1 MLHITKNYA
10 LQILCGEPHKI
21 WNEEGKLDGLPLN
34 RALRDEDGEIYDVV
48 AGSFL
53 VVGLTDE
60 NFGSLTP
67 DQMKTFEEK
76 FHSPEVFIRMGRGI
90 MAVPLPD
97 EKVEKQQEK
106 KLDAPELKLHKKVK
120 EEAL

>member
-1 MLHITKNYA
+1 M
-10 LQILCGEPHKI
+10 
-21 WNEEGKLDGLPLN
+21 
-34 RALRDEDGEIYDVV
+34 V

-76 FHSPEVFIRMGRGI
+76 FHSPEVFVRMGRGI

-97 EKVEKQQEK
+97 EKVEKPEK
-106 KLDAPELKLHKKVK
+106 KVDAPELKPHKKVK

>member
-1 MLHITKNYA
+1 MMSRWA
-10 LQILCGEPHKI
+10 
-21 WNEEGKLDGLPLN
+21 LN
-34 RALRDEDGEIYDVV
+34 RALRDDNGEIYDVV

-60 NFGSLTP
+60 DFGSLSP
-67 DQMKTFEEK
+67 DQMKAFEEK
-76 FHSPEVFIRMGRGI
+76 FHSPEVFVRMGRGI

-97 EKVEKQQEK
+97 EKVEKPEK
-106 KLDAPELKLHKKVK
+106 KADAPELKPHKKVK